1 MRNIDYLLSS
11 REKIKRF
18 DDFFSFLLEKDI
30 VYLKTKTIMKNTM
43 NEIDEGFHL
52 T

>member
-18 DDFFSFLLEKDI
+18 DDFFFLLEKDI
-30 VYLKTKTIMKNTM
+30 VYLKIKTIMKNTM

>member
-1 MRNIDYLLSS
+1 
-11 REKIKRF
+11 
-18 DDFFSFLLEKDI
+18 LEKDI

-52 T
+52 TWTLYPLVILTYKLSFFLIFFLN